1 MTMKRLRA
9 VLGPHVEDGAT
20 IMLLLFLC
28 VAVAIFFVH
37 AALAVFHPYPL
48 DYGEAPLVDQAMR
61 LAAGQNI
68 YRPDISSPP
77 YTIANYPPLY
87 VLSLAPFV
95 KLFGPSFLA
104 GRLISILCALASA
117 AFLALIV
124 YTPSRDRVAAVT
136 TGLLFLAVPYVV
148 GWSSLL
154 RIDLLALALSTA
166 GLYVAARWPTTRRGL
181 VVSALLLVAAIYTRQ
196 SYALAA
202 PLAAFVWLWTHD
214 RRQALR
220 LAALV
225 GGLSLLLFLVL
236 NILTRGGFY
245 FNIVTANVNEF
256 DIERV
261 QQKWRELR
269 EAVPI
274 LLVLG
279 GAFLFLAPRRVR
291 TWPLL
296 APYLVGACLSA
307 VTIGKIGSNINYLL
321 ELSVALSLVAGAFVV
336 WSRERPWLRAGL
348 LVLLAIQT
356 GLLMQATLRGPVE
369 GLKWRVLPARDP
381 NDLDF
386 ENLNWVIKSA
396 DGPVLAD
403 EFMGLMTL
411 QNKPLYI
418 QPFEVTQLANAGL
431 WDQTP
436 LLESIR
442 RQEFPAIF
450 IHHFMG
456 YPVYKE
462 RWTPEMLSAIMESYA
477 PADFLAETIVY
488 RPRDIETDGPA
499 DLEACPDAPWRLPT
513 RSEMGMWWISKQL
526 AFMGQGYENS
536 VPVHAVANGLL
547 TRRTDWR
554 DAVATQHDDPLR
566 PGEKVWAFYG
576 GMASGWGQESFVV
589 QDFPTGSAGVAV
601 KRGQLLGYQGQWAG
615 QPGMSLWV
623 HLHFAVLPAMED
635 GSFPAEIAG
644 LVGGEEPAPDERE
657 QRRPLDPSPYL
668 GAVGSVVMGAP
679 TWLPLRCQ
687 VE

>member
-1 MTMKRLRA
+1 MKRLLA
-9 VLGPHVEDGAT
+9 VLRPHVEDGAT

-28 VAVAIFFVH
+28 VTVAIFFVH

-124 YTPSRDRVAAVT
+124 YTPSQDRVAAVT

-154 RIDLLALALSTA
+154 RVDMLALALSTA
-166 GLYVAARWPTTRRGL
+166 GLYVVVRWPTTRRGL
-181 VVSALLLVAAIYTRQ
+181 VVSALLLVAAVYTRQ

-214 RRQALR
+214 RRQALG

-236 NILTRGGFY
+236 NVLTRGGFL
-245 FNIVTANVNEF
+245 FNIVTANVNAF
-256 DIERV
+256 DIERL
-261 QQKWRELR
+261 QHKWRELR
-269 EAVPI
+269 EAAPI

-291 TWPLL
+291 TRSLL
-296 APYLVGACLSA
+296 VPYLIGACLSA
-307 VTIGKIGSNINYLL
+307 VTIGKIGSNVNYLL

-381 NDLDF
+381 NNLDF
-386 ENLNWVIKSA
+386 KNLNWVITSA

-442 RQEFPAIF
+442 RQEFPAIL
-450 IHHFMG
+450 IHHFRG

-462 RWTPEMLSAIMESYA
+462 RWTPEMLSAITESYA

-488 RPRDIETDGPA
+488 RSRVEGSERA

-526 AFMGQGYENS
+526 AFMGQGYEDS
-536 VPVHAVANGLL
+536 VPVYAVADGLL
-547 TRRTDWR
+547 IRHSDWHGE
-554 DAVATQHDDPLR
+554 VAIQHDDPLR
-566 PGEKVWAFYG
+566 PGEKAWSFYG
-576 GMASGWGQESFVV
+576 SMASGWGHESFIV
-589 QDFPTGSAGVAV
+589 QDLPPGSEGVPV
-601 KRGQLLGYQGQWAG
+601 KRGQLLGYQGQWLG
-615 QPGMSLWV
+615 QPGMPIWV
-623 HLHFAVLPAMED
+623 HLQFAVLPAMED
-635 GSFPAEIAG
+635 GSFPPEMVG
-644 LVGGEEPAPDERE
+644 LVGGEEPVPDERE

-668 GAVGSVVMGAP
+668 GTVGSVVMGAP